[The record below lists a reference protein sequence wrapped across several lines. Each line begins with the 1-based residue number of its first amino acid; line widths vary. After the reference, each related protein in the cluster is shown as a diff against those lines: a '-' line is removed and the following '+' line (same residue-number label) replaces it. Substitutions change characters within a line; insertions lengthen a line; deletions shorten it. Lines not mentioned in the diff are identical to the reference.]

1 MRYLPLD
8 AQSRQTIESYIEK
21 IRAMMANRKKV
32 FIEDINSFLTEI
44 SMLEFEFP
52 RHLLEPVFILVNEKL
67 QMAIDSN
74 NLYCLEILLNCLSSI
89 GARNMIAEQK
99 YNELTVEATNIAKN
113 LIKAINM
120 DNTG

>member
-8 AQSRQTIESYIEK
+8 AQSRQTIETYIDK
-21 IRAMMANRKKV
+21 IRSMMINRKKIV
-32 FIEDINSFLTEI
+32 VEDINTFVTEI

-52 RHLLEPVFILVNEKL
+52 RHLLEPIFILVNDKL
-67 QMAIDSN
+67 QMAIDTN
-74 NLYCLEILLNCLSSI
+74 NLYCVEILLNTLSLM
-89 GARNMIAEQK
+89 GTRNMIAEQK
-99 YNELTVEATNIAKN
+99 YNELTVEATNIARN

>member
-1 MRYLPLD
+1 M
-8 AQSRQTIESYIEK
+8 S
-21 IRAMMANRKKV
+21 NRKKV
-32 FIEDINSFLTEI
+32 FVEDINIFLTEV

-52 RHLLEPVFILVNEKL
+52 RHLLEPIFVLVNEKL

-74 NLYCLEILLNCLSSI
+74 NLYCLEILLNCLSLM

-99 YNELTVEATNIAKN
+99 YNELTVEATKIANN
-113 LIKAINM
+113 LMKAINM

>member
-1 MRYLPLD
+1 M
-8 AQSRQTIESYIEK
+8 I
-21 IRAMMANRKKV
+21 NRKKIV
-32 FIEDINSFLTEI
+32 VEDINTFVTEI

-52 RHLLEPVFILVNEKL
+52 RHLLEPIFILVNDKL
-67 QMAIDSN
+67 QMAIDTN
-74 NLYCLEILLNCLSSI
+74 NLYCVEILLNTLSLM

-99 YNELTVEATNIAKN
+99 YNELTVEATNIARN

>member
-8 AQSRQTIESYIEK
+8 AQSRQTIETYIDK
-21 IRAMMANRKKV
+21 IRSMMINRKKIV
-32 FIEDINSFLTEI
+32 VEDINTFVTEI

-52 RHLLEPVFILVNEKL
+52 RHLLEPIFILVNDKL
-67 QMAIDSN
+67 QMAIDTN
-74 NLYCLEILLNCLSSI
+74 NLYCVEILLNTLSLM

-99 YNELTVEATNIAKN
+99 YNELTVEATNIARN

>member
-1 MRYLPLD
+1 MN
-8 AQSRQTIESYIEK
+8 
-21 IRAMMANRKKV
+21 NRKKV
-32 FIEDINSFLTEI
+32 FIEDINNFLTEI

-67 QMAIDSN
+67 QMAIDTN
-74 NLYCLEILLNCLSSI
+74 NLYCLEILLNCLGLM

-99 YNELTVEATNIAKN
+99 YNDLTVEATNIAKN